1 MNSNLSPF
9 DHKDSEKT
17 NKNTAVIEE
26 VNEKKEEILDEEAIN
41 AAYYH
46 MDSDDIDVPSETE

>member
-1 MNSNLSPF
+1 M
-9 DHKDSEKT
+9 
-17 NKNTAVIEE
+17 IEE